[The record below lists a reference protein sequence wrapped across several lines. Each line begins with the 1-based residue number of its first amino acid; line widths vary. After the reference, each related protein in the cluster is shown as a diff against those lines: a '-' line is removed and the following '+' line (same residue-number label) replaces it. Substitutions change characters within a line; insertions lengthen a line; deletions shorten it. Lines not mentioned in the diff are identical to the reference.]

1 MTKNATASGAAH
13 GARAQSDKSLSTA
26 GTPARPSPVQPAPA
40 HSSLDCD
47 VLVVGS
53 GAGGLSVAV
62 TAAWH
67 GLDVLVAEKA
77 PQLGGTTAWSGGWLW
92 IPRNPLA
99 RAAGI
104 REGGE
109 EPRRYLR
116 AILGNNYDGDRIDA
130 FLENGPRMV
139 SFFEEH
145 TAVRFVPGNAVPDF
159 DGHAPGA
166 ATGGRSVCGAPYD
179 GRELGDAVALLRRPP
194 AEMTLMGM
202 GIASGA
208 DLWHFF
214 NARRSLRSAL
224 HVGRRLARHA
234 VDLARHGRAMQLV
247 NGEALAAR
255 LLKSALDLKVRFRTA
270 SPAVRLIVEEG
281 AVRGAVLR
289 GPDGEVVV
297 RARRGVVLAAG
308 GFPHDP
314 ERRKALFGHAPT
326 GAEHWSAAPPDNT
339 GDGLRLGESAG
350 AEVDRNLCDA
360 GAWAPVSRLAQRDG
374 SVLNFPHLI
383 DRGKPGLIAVT
394 AAGRRFANEANSYHA
409 FMRDFLAAVEPGGE
423 AVAWLVCDHRFQRR
437 YGLGASKPFPVPL
450 ARYERSGYIVSA
462 PTVEEL
468 ARRCGIDPAGLAAA
482 VESHN
487 RAARAGRDPAFGRGD
502 TPYNRVSGD
511 PGHGPNPTL
520 GPIERGPFHAVK
532 IVPGSLGTFAGLKTD
547 AAARVLGRDGRPI
560 AGLYATGNDMASV
573 MGGHYPS
580 GGITLGPAMTFG
592 YLAGLDLARKAG

>member
-1 MTKNATASGAAH
+1 MTDRVQGTSGAA
-13 GARAQSDKSLSTA
+13 GAGAGAGAAPGTA
-26 GTPARPSPVQPAPA
+26 PV
-40 HSSLDCD
+40 CD

-77 PQLGGTTAWSGGWLW
+77 PKLGGTTAWSGGWLW

-99 RAAGI
+99 EAAGI
-104 REGGE
+104 REDVE

-116 AILGNNYDGDRIDA
+116 AILGNRYDAGRIDA

-139 SFFEEH
+139 SFFEEN
-145 TAVRFVPGNAVPDF
+145 TAVRFVAGNAVPDF
-159 DGHAPGA
+159 DGDAPGA

-179 GRELGDAVALLRRPP
+179 GRELGEAVALLRRPP

-208 DLWHFF
+208 DLWHFL

-224 HVGRRLARHA
+224 HAGRRLARHA
-234 VDLARHGRAMQLV
+234 VDLVRHGRAMQLV
-247 NGEALAAR
+247 NGEALAGR
-255 LLKSALDLKVRFRTA
+255 LLKSALDLKVRFRTG
-270 SPAVRLIVEEG
+270 SPVVRLIVEEG

-289 GPDGEVVV
+289 TPDGDVAV

-314 ERRKALFGHAPT
+314 ERRRELFGHAPT
-326 GAEHWSAAPPDNT
+326 GAEHWSAAPPDNS

-350 AEVDRNLCDA
+350 AEVDRGLRDA
-360 GAWAPVSRLAQRDG
+360 GAWAPVSRLVQRDG
-374 SVLNFPHLI
+374 SVLHFPHLI

-409 FMRDFLAAVEPGGE
+409 FMRDLLAAVGPGEE
-423 AVAWLVCDHRFQRR
+423 AAAWLVCDHRFQRR

-450 ARYERSGYIVSA
+450 GRYRRNGYLVSA
-462 PTVEEL
+462 PTLEEL
-468 ARRCGIDPAGLAAA
+468 ARRCGIDPAGLAAT
-482 VESHN
+482 VEAFN
-487 RAARAGRDPAFGRGD
+487 RDARAGRDPAFGRGG

-520 GPIERGPFHAVK
+520 GPIERGPFHAVR
-532 IVPGSLGTFAGLKTD
+532 ILPGSLGTFAGLKTD

-592 YLAGLDLARKAG
+592 YLAGLDLARKAAG

>member
-1 MTKNATASGAAH
+1 MTENTKDRASKERDAALHPAGAPASGDVADRD
-13 GARAQSDKSLSTA
+13 GA
-26 GTPARPSPVQPAPA
+26 
-40 HSSLDCD
+40 DCD

-53 GAGGLSVAV
+53 GAGGLSAAV

-99 RAAGI
+99 QAAGI
-104 REGGE
+104 REEAE

-116 AILGNNYDGDRIDA
+116 GILGNNYDADRVDA
-130 FLENGPRMV
+130 FLEHGPRMV
-139 SFFEEH
+139 SFFEDH
-145 TAVRFVPGNAVPDF
+145 TAVRFVAGNAAPDF

-179 GRELGDAVALLRRPP
+179 GRELGAAVALLRRPP
-194 AEMTLMGM
+194 AEMLLMGL
-202 GIASGA
+202 GIAPGA

-224 HVGRRLARHA
+224 HVAKRLGRHA
-234 VDLARHGRAMQLV
+234 VDLLRHGRAMQLV

-270 SPAVRLIVEEG
+270 APVVRLIVEDG
-281 AVRGAVLR
+281 AVRGAMLR
-289 GPDGEVVV
+289 TADGDREI

-314 ERRKALFGHAPT
+314 ERRKDLFGHAPT
-326 GAEHWSAAPPDNT
+326 GAEHWSAAPPANT
-339 GDGLRLGESAG
+339 GDGLRLGEAAG
-350 AEVDRNLCDA
+350 AEVDRSLCDA
-360 GAWAPVSRLAQRDG
+360 GAWAPVSRLIQRDG

-394 AAGRRFANEANSYHA
+394 AAGRRFANEANAYHA
-409 FMRDFLAAVEPGGE
+409 FMRDLFAVSESAAESAAGPGRE
-423 AVAWLVCDHRFQRR
+423 VAAWLICDHPFQRR

-450 ARYERSGYIVSA
+450 ARYERTGYIVSA
-462 PTVEEL
+462 PTLGEL
-468 ARRCGIDPAGLAAA
+468 ARRCGIDPAGLEAT
-482 VESHN
+482 VEHYNHN
-487 RAARAGRDPAFGRGD
+487 ARAGRDPAFGRGD

-511 PGHGPNPTL
+511 PDHGPNPTL
-520 GPIERGPFHAVK
+520 GPIEHGPFHAVK

-547 AAARVLGRDGRPI
+547 AAARVLDRRGRPI

-592 YLAGLDLARKAG
+592 YLAGLDLTRKTG